1 MGCGSWVAASSAAQC
16 SQCDGKRSTTSST
29 RSARVHGAYR
39 DVLAGHRAFGS
50 RPSPHA
56 CARCSRPERQ
66 ARALLRDARG
76 CPAMRAA
83 CSAMRTSC
91 SAMRTSLAA
100 ICASRSAIRRSASTH
115 NHRSC
120 PRGLVD
126 RVLATDQ
133 NDPAFR
139 GPERIPAGWHR
150 RCATLPGFR
159 ATCLARRRPTTDC
172 SRSGLGPPLRSGP
185 GSAGQLN
192 RTLAGH
198 YSQTLIAHSGPPSA
212 APRARAA
219 WLRRTAQAP
228 SPNRWRGGTADELP
242 SSTSILRPDRDR
254 LPCSRA
260 ANRALLSRASPPPAL
275 GSGSGFGSNT
285 MSLVICG

>member
-100 ICASRSAIRRSASTH
+100 ICASRSAIRCLASTH
-115 NHRSC
+115 DRRSC

-126 RVLATDQ
+126 CVLATDQ
-133 NDPAFR
+133 NDPTFW
-139 GPERIPAGWHR
+139 GPERIL
-150 RCATLPGFR
+150 ATGVFVL
-159 ATCLARRRPTTDC
+159 
-172 SRSGLGPPLRSGP
+172 GLEKGMAVVEKLDGVQAIIVAVDGTVTMSKG
-185 GSAGQLN
+185 
-192 RTLAGH
+192 
-198 YSQTLIAHSGPPSA
+198 
-212 APRARAA
+212 
-219 WLRRTAQAP
+219 LRR
-228 SPNRWRGGTADELP
+228 GK
-242 SSTSILRPDRDR
+242 
-254 LPCSRA
+254 
-260 ANRALLSRASPPPAL
+260 
-275 GSGSGFGSNT
+275 
-285 MSLVICG
+285 